1 VTRET
6 IVDRD
11 RVVAALDEEWDALIA
26 LGAELE
32 PEDWQ
37 RPTACPG
44 WSVKDQ
50 YAHIIGTESMLLGR
64 ASPEIDLPADL
75 PHVHND
81 IGRFNEVWVEAYRSK
96 SPVDVLSDLGDV
108 ITERRAA
115 LAKQSQADFDEPSW
129 TPAGEDTYGRFMS
142 IRVLDQWFHEQ
153 DVREAVDRPGHV
165 AGTAPEVVLDEFAA
179 VLGYVVGKL
188 AAVPPDNS
196 VRFELTGPMSRTYD
210 VEVDDRAR
218 VVDRL
223 RGEPTVTLS
232 LPGTL
237 FCRLAGGRRSADD
250 PDVREAVATRGDG
263 KLADQVLSN
272 LAFMV

>member
-1 VTRET
+1 VTRQT

-11 RVVAALDEEWDALIA
+11 RVVAALDEEWEALIA

-32 PEDWQ
+32 PEDWE

-64 ASPEIDLPADL
+64 ASPETDLPADL

-81 IGRFNEVWVEAYRSK
+81 IGRFNEVWVESYRSM

-108 ITERRAA
+108 ITERRAV
-115 LAKQSQADFDEPSW
+115 LANQGQEDFDEPSW

-142 IRVLDQWFHEQ
+142 IRVMDQWFHEQ

-165 AGTAPEVVLDEFAA
+165 AGAAPEVVLDEIAA

-196 VRFELTGPMSRTYD
+196 VRFELTGPMHRTYD
-210 VEVDDRAR
+210 VAVDDRAR

-223 RGEPTVTLS
+223 PGEPTVTLS

-263 KLADQVLSN
+263 ELANQVLSN